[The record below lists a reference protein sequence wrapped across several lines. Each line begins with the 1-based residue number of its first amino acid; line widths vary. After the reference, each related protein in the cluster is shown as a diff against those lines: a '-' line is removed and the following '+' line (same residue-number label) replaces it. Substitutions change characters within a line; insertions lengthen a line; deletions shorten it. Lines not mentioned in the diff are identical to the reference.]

1 MVAIRGG
8 AGAGRMGL
16 RAADEAISKTLER
29 LASARRINQAS
40 DDAAG
45 LAISERMSAQIRSL
59 GQAERNSMDGIS
71 AIDTADGGASQVT
84 GLLTRMRELSL
95 QAANG
100 TVGAQERQFLQR
112 EVAQL
117 RDELD
122 RVASTTEFNGEA
134 LLDGGS
140 ATLQVGAD
148 ADADSRV
155 TLSLGDLRATSLGG
169 GSLAN
174 GLADVDISTPDGAR
188 AALSALD
195 EGLDA
200 VSGVRADLGAMRSRI
215 EGVVSQLGQERVQ
228 VVAAE
233 SRIRDA
239 DMAVEASDNAANM
252 VRVQFGIAVEAH
264 ANQVSGVALALLG

>member
-8 AGAGRMGL
+8 VGAGRLGL
-16 RAADEAISKTLER
+16 RAADDAISKTLER

-45 LAISERMSAQIRSL
+45 LAISERLSAQLRSL
-59 GQAERNSMDGIS
+59 GQAERNSLDGIS
-71 AIDTADGGASQVT
+71 AIDTADGGASQVS
-84 GLLTRMRELSL
+84 GLMTRMRELSL

-100 TVGAQERQFLQR
+100 TLGSQERQFLQQ

-117 RDELD
+117 RDEID
-122 RVASTTEFNGEA
+122 RVAATTEFNGEV

-155 TLSLGDLRATSLGG
+155 TLSLGDLRAPSLGG
-169 GSLAN
+169 ATLAN
-174 GLADVDISTPDGAR
+174 GLADVDISTPEGAR

-195 EGLDA
+195 EGLDV
-200 VSGVRADLGAMRSRI
+200 VSSVRADLGAMRSRI
-215 EGVVSQLGQERVQ
+215 EGVVSQLGEERVQ
-228 VVAAE
+228 VATAE

-239 DMAVEASDNAANM
+239 DMAVEASDHAANL
-252 VRVQFGIAVEAH
+252 VRVQVGIAVEAH
-264 ANQVSGVALALLG
+264 ANQVSGVALAVLG